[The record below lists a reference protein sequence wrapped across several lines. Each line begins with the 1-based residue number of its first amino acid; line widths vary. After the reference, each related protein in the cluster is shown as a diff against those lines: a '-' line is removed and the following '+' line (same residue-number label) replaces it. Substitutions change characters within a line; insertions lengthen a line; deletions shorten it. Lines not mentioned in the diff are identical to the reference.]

1 MYLTK
6 DIIGGASGVQY
17 FKRGEKVIVLNTQYS
32 MKLVRSVETG
42 VKYHVWPENL
52 SEKPPVPDEN
62 ENTPTDIK
70 KCSGHVQQVDKR
82 KGQRKGVHKLR
93 SGGNTGGELF

>member
-6 DIIGGASGVQY
+6 DIIGPASRILY
-17 FKRGEKVIVLNTQYS
+17 FKKGERVCVLDDKQE
-32 MKLVRSVETG
+32 MHLVESEAGIRFR
-42 VKYHVWPENL
+42 VWPENL

-62 ENTPTDIK
+62 ENTSTDIK
-70 KCSGHVQQVDKR
+70 EGTGHVQQVDKR

-93 SGGNTGGELF
+93 SGGNTGGALF